1 MNEYS
6 KLLKQEAFTNQ
17 KIFWDVKDINNL
29 SDKSIV
35 ERILLYG
42 NMQQFRNIVK
52 NLTEFEKIYNQI
64 KSGRNSLTPI
74 VKNYVDKYVK
84 YYS

>member
-42 NMQQFRNIVK
+42 NIQQFRNIVK

-74 VKNYVDKYVK
+74 VKNYVDKYVQ

>member
-64 KSGRNSLTPI
+64 KSERNSLTPI